1 MTVDE
6 AIDMYV
12 AGFTDDPPEEEDS
25 RDTSL
30 SDEERRR
37 SIKIAEAVAD
47 NMGSSNSPRPSTATS
62 PASARPST
70 SASTRSFSFKLLNSV
85 RKPSLTK
92 PSLPDTDPRDQYGFS
107 KSNHY
112 ITHIAYDAW
121 NAQYQPLQEH
131 RTEKWKAYLREQHL
145 PVENPIKFPS
155 RSLKT
160 QRYVRKGIPPAWRGA
175 AWFYYAGGETYLSRH
190 PQMYNNLVLLTET
203 KLSALEKEAIERDL
217 HRTFPDNVKFK
228 PHPTTSPPPETPIL
242 ASLRHVL
249 RAFAL
254 HSPKIGYCQSLNF
267 IAALLLLFLPEE
279 KSFWMLHI
287 ITMLYLP
294 GTHEVS
300 LEGANID
307 LWVLMVALKNT
318 LPTIWAKVG
327 AGGMTEDDGRK
338 SKLPPIS
345 LCTTSWFMSLF
356 IGTLPIETVLR
367 VWDVLFYEGSRTLFR
382 VAISIFRIGEQRI
395 KNLNDSMELFQVVQG
410 LPRGM
415 LDASSFMDAVCGKG
429 QVSADWVERMRGERR
444 IWFAKERAKAG
455 SPPAPTTEVEQG
467 QTTDAAPKKVVVR
480 KKSMWRKKQ
489 KEREPLDV

>member
-1 MTVDE
+1 
-6 AIDMYV
+6 
-12 AGFTDDPPEEEDS
+12 
-25 RDTSL
+25 
-30 SDEERRR
+30 
-37 SIKIAEAVAD
+37 
-47 NMGSSNSPRPSTATS
+47 
-62 PASARPST
+62 
-70 SASTRSFSFKLLNSV
+70 
-85 RKPSLTK
+85 
-92 PSLPDTDPRDQYGFS
+92 
-107 KSNHY
+107 
-112 ITHIAYDAW
+112 
-121 NAQYQPLQEH
+121 
-131 RTEKWKAYLREQHL
+131 
-145 PVENPIKFPS
+145 
-155 RSLKT
+155 
-160 QRYVRKGIPPAWRGA
+160 
-175 AWFYYAGGETYLSRH
+175 
-190 PQMYNNLVLLTET
+190 MYNNLVLLTET

-228 PHPTTSPPPETPIL
+228 PHPSTSPPRETPIL
-242 ASLRHVL
+242 ASLRRVL
-249 RAFAL
+249 CAFAL

-318 LPTIWAKVG
+318 LPTIWAKIG

-415 LDASSFMDAVCGKG
+415 LDASNFLEAVCGKG

-455 SPPAPTTEVEQG
+455 SPPATTHEVEQG
-467 QTTDAAPKKVVVR
+467 QTTDTGPKKVVVR